1 MPAFEAIRPVTTAAA
16 GIQNGSIVT
25 MVFESG
31 AGSVQKRAP
40 DLNQHETS
48 GAMNIRTSGR
58 FDDVRYYT
66 GDTPS

>member
-1 MPAFEAIRPVTTAAA
+1 MPAFEAVRPVTTAAS
-16 GIQNGSIVT
+16 GIRNGSMVT
-25 MVFESG
+25 LVFETG
-31 AGSVQKRAP
+31 LVQKRAP
-40 DLNQHETS
+40 DVNQHEAS